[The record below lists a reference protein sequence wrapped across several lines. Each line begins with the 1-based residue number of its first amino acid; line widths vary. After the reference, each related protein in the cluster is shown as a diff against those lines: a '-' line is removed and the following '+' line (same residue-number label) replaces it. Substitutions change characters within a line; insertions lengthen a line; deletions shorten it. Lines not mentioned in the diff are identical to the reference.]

1 MEMTD
6 GLGGAGGCAPGAY
19 VGGVMAAQGIPGAVL
34 VLHGQNGCR
43 KGLSLCN
50 RLYPRKDSPR
60 GPDGH
65 RSVEFTGVT
74 AADYTNGASY
84 RKLEE
89 KLSALSGRYGMYLLF
104 TSPGLSIVG
113 DDCLR
118 AARAAGTGDR
128 VVSFDPDQLGTG
140 CPEGFDTVVREVL
153 RRTVPDREEAIPGTV
168 NVLGLSIMHKDWRCV
183 KQEVGHLLGK
193 AGLKVLSFPGAGS
206 SLEELRAS
214 ASAEFNIV
222 LCPEHCAKTAAFYTE
237 MFGTPAVSSG
247 ESPVGFDAFERFY
260 CRVSDETGHETEHGF
275 QMLKNSRR
283 RAYECILASDT
294 DLTGLSY
301 RIDSVPS
308 TADPLGRWLESSL
321 GMVPAAGRPDVLFA
335 PGDDALFAERSGRCG
350 TGIDIGFPSSAY
362 VDFSKAPVMGL
373 DGAMYILGSLFNRAG
388 RS

>member
-1 MEMTD
+1 M
-6 GLGGAGGCAPGAY
+6 
-19 VGGVMAAQGIPGAVL
+19 
-34 VLHGQNGCR
+34 
-43 KGLSLCN
+43 
-50 RLYPRKDSPR
+50 
-60 GPDGH
+60 
-65 RSVEFTGVT
+65 
-74 AADYTNGASY
+74 
-84 RKLEE
+84 
-89 KLSALSGRYGMYLLF
+89 LF

-118 AARAAGTGDR
+118 AARASGVGESII
-128 VVSFDPDQLGTG
+128 SFDPDQLGSG
-140 CPEGFDTVVREVL
+140 CPEGFDSVVRAAVE
-153 RRTVPDREEAIPGTV
+153 RTVPDRAETIPGTV

-183 KQEVGHLLGK
+183 KQEIGHLLGK

-206 SLEELRAS
+206 TLEDLHAS
-214 ASAEFNIV
+214 ASAEFNII
-222 LCPEHCAKTAAFYTE
+222 LCPEHCTKTAAFYAE
-237 MFGTPAVSSG
+237 KFGIPAVSTG

-260 CRVSDETGHETEHGF
+260 REVSDVTGHETEHGF

-283 RAYECILASDT
+283 RAYECILASDE

-321 GMVPAAGRPDVLFA
+321 GMVLAAGRPDVLFA

-350 TGIDIGFPSSAY
+350 TGIDIGFPSSAC

-373 DGAMYILGSLFNRAG
+373 DGAMYILGSLFNRAE

>member
-1 MEMTD
+1 MVKKVNS
-6 GLGGAGGCAPGAY
+6 GAIVGIAIGVAVIILAVVLLGNSS
-19 VGGVMAAQGIPGAVL
+19 VGF
-34 VLHGQNGCR
+34 
-43 KGLSLCN
+43 N
-50 RLYPRKDSPR
+50 RL
-60 GPDGH
+60 
-65 RSVEFTGVT
+65 
-74 AADYTNGASY
+74 
-84 RKLEE
+84 
-89 KLSALSGRYGMYLLF
+89 
-104 TSPGLSIVG
+104 
-113 DDCLR
+113 
-118 AARAAGTGDR
+118 
-128 VVSFDPDQLGTG
+128 
-140 CPEGFDTVVREVL
+140 
-153 RRTVPDREEAIPGTV
+153 
-168 NVLGLSIMHKDWRCV
+168 
-183 KQEVGHLLGK
+183 
-193 AGLKVLSFPGAGS
+193 
-206 SLEELRAS
+206 S
-214 ASAEFNIV
+214 ASDLSTSSQFQLSYSFGAD
-222 LCPEHCAKTAAFYTE
+222 FYTE

>member
-1 MEMTD
+1 MTD

-19 VGGVMAAQGIPGAVL
+19 VGGVMAAQGIPGAVP

-74 AADYTNGASY
+74 AADYTNEASY

-153 RRTVPDREEAIPGTV
+153 RRTVPDRAEAIPGTV

-183 KQEVGHLLGK
+183 KQEIGHLLGK

-260 CRVSDETGHETEHGF
+260 RRVSDETGHETEHGF

-294 DLTGLSY
+294 DLTGMSY